1 MNLDEARKTYFL
13 EADELL
19 GEMEHG
25 LLDLEQQEDPREQ
38 INSLFRGAHTIKGNS
53 GVFGFEHV
61 GRFTHRVE
69 SVLDALRNGHLQVTS
84 ALVGELLRARDHMAE
99 LVALAAEGRDPDAD
113 TLARGEAITAQ
124 LEGLAG
130 HSPSAVA
137 TAAHVEV
144 DTGSERRWHIEWNI
158 GPDMLGHG
166 LDPLSLLRYLRSNG
180 RIEAPQLIGS
190 FPALSEFNPEKCYQS
205 IRFDY
210 VTSLSAEAVREA
222 FEFFLDESEL
232 VISPDEAVAGSA
244 VAEGEAMTEAAL
256 KSAMMEIATEGVVER
271 SGVERGTIEAPKDKP
286 RARLSPATAIRVDA
300 AKLDQLIN
308 LVGEL
313 VIAGATSHLLATQL
327 GNEQLIEANS
337 AMTRLVE
344 DIRDSA
350 LNLRMVQIAETFAR
364 FQRVVRDTSQEL
376 GKEIDLSIS
385 GGETEL
391 DKTVVEK
398 IGDPLMHL
406 VRNAMDHGIES
417 PDKRQAAGK
426 PRKGTV
432 SLNAFH
438 DSGSIVI
445 QVADDGG
452 GIDPDTLLAK
462 ARDAGV
468 VGPTQTPS
476 HQEIL
481 RLAFEP
487 GLSTANKVTNLSGRG
502 VGLDVVKRNI
512 EALRGTVDVESEK
525 GNGTRVSIRLPL
537 TLAIIDGFRVGVA
550 NSSYVIP
557 LDTVIECIEIEER
570 NEAKR
575 GQAHY
580 INLRGEVLPFLRLRE
595 LFQEAESSRER
606 RENIVVVSY
615 AGQKAGLVVDELLGE
630 YQTVIKPLG
639 RLFRGVHG
647 LSGATILGSG
657 DVAVILD
664 VPQLIQTATQAAAN
678 SQRHV
683 VAM

>member
-38 INSLFRGAHTIKGNS
+38 INSLFRAAHTIKGNS
-53 GVFGFEHV
+53 GVFGFDHV

-84 ALVGELLRARDHMAE
+84 ALVGELLRARDHTAE

-124 LEGLAG
+124 LDDLAG
-130 HSPSAVA
+130 GSAPVAA
-137 TAAHVEV
+137 TAACAEV
-144 DTGSERRWHIEWNI
+144 DTASERRWHIEWNI

-180 RIEAPQLIGS
+180 RIESPQLIGT
-190 FPALSEFNPEKCYQS
+190 FPTLSEFNPEKCYQS

-210 VTSLSAEAVREA
+210 VTTLSAQAVREA

-232 VISPDEAVAGSA
+232 VISPDESVAGA
-244 VAEGEAMTEAAL
+244 GVADGEATPDATL
-256 KSAMMEIATEGVVER
+256 GSVMMEITTEGVVER
-271 SGVERGTIEAPKDKP
+271 GGTEVPKDKP

-364 FQRVVRDTSQEL
+364 FQRVVRDISQEL
-376 GKEIDLSIS
+376 GKEIDLSIA

-417 PDKRQAAGK
+417 PEKRQAAGK

-432 SLNAFH
+432 ALNAFH

-452 GIDPDTLLAK
+452 GIDPDKLLAK
-462 ARDAGV
+462 ARDAGI
-468 VGPTQTPS
+468 VGPTQTLT

-487 GLSTANKVTNLSGRG
+487 GISTAGKVTNLSGRG

-512 EALRGTVDVESEK
+512 EALRGTVDVDSEK
-525 GNGTRVSIRLPL
+525 DKGTCVSIRLPL

-678 SQRHV
+678 SQRRV

>member
-1 MNLDEARKTYFL
+1 MNLEEARKTYFI

-19 GEMEHG
+19 SEMEHG
-25 LLDLEQQEDPREQ
+25 LLDLEQQSEPQEQ
-38 INSLFRGAHTIKGNS
+38 INSLFRAAHTIKGSS
-53 GVFGFEHV
+53 GVFGFEHI
-61 GRFTHRVE
+61 GAFTHRVE
-69 SVLDALRNGHLQVTS
+69 GVLDALRNGRLKVTS
-84 ALVGELLRARDHMAE
+84 GLVGELLRARDHMAE
-99 LVALAAEGRDPDAD
+99 LVGLAAEGRDPEAA
-113 TLARGEAITAQ
+113 LLQRGEAISRELDALGAGSAQ
-124 LEGLAG
+124 QHQPASQVQQKPE
-130 HSPSAVA
+130 
-137 TAAHVEV
+137 E
-144 DTGSERRWHIEWNI
+144 ERRWHIEWTM

-166 LDPLSLLRYLRSNG
+166 LDPLSLLRYLRGNG
-180 RIEAPQLIGS
+180 RIESPQLIG
-190 FPALSEFNPEKCYQS
+190 ALPKLTELEPEKCYQS

-210 VTSLSAEAVREA
+210 VSALSLDAIREA

-232 VISPDEAVAGSA
+232 TITPAPPEPLEKLSDAQTETAMVEVAR
-244 VAEGEAMTEAAL
+244 
-256 KSAMMEIATEGVVER
+256 EGVVER
-271 SGVERGTIEAPKDKP
+271 GSVEAPADKP
-286 RARLSPATAIRVDA
+286 RARISAGAAIRVDA

-313 VIAGATSHLLATQL
+313 VIAGATSHLLASQV
-327 GNEQLIEANS
+327 GNEQLMEANS

-344 DIRDSA
+344 DIRDAA
-350 LNLRMVQIAETFAR
+350 LNLRMVQIADTFAR
-364 FQRVVRDTSQEL
+364 FQRVVRDVSQDL
-376 GKEIDLSIS
+376 GKEIELTIS

-417 PDKRQAAGK
+417 PEQRQVAGK
-426 PRKGTV
+426 PRKGTLA
-432 SLNAFH
+432 LNAFH

-452 GIDPDTLLAK
+452 GIDADKLLAK
-462 ARDAGV
+462 ARDSGV
-468 VGPTQTPS
+468 VGPNQALS

-487 GLSTANKVTNLSGRG
+487 GISTAGKVTNLSGRG

-525 GNGTRVSIRLPL
+525 GRGTRISIRLPL

-550 NSSYVIP
+550 GSSYVIP

-570 NEAKR
+570 AEARR

-595 LFQEAESSRER
+595 LFNESQTSEDN

-639 RLFRGVHG
+639 RLFRGVKG

-678 SQRHV
+678 SQRQAV
-683 VAM
+683 GM